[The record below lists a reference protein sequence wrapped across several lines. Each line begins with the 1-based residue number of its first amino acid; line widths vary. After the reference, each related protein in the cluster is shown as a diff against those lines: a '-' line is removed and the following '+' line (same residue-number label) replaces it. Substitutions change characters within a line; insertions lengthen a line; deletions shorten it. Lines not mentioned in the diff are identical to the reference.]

1 MQVWLAQPVGWE
13 ARSAGVH
20 HHLSPLPIPPML
32 WILLLSLLLL
42 TGLFLASD
50 KWMWWKAS
58 LMSLLLLAL
67 SAWWLIN
74 KLSGDGLNAAT
85 LYHLGADMEGA
96 GIADFKGYIAG
107 FIVLAVVS
115 LLPLAVARVRRTPAS
130 VHGRRVFGGFVL
142 MWLVAI
148 AVSPLYRDGQRLYQQ
163 MRPVDYSMVAPEY
176 RVPQQPLGKPRNIVW
191 IYGESLERT
200 YLDEATFPALMPN
213 LNRLASQSLD
223 VRGLVSAEG
232 GGWTIAGLVSSM
244 CGVPL
249 TTAKED
255 ENSMGR
261 MGSFLPEAVCLG
273 DYLKQQGYTNHY
285 LGGANGQFAGKGQ
298 FLSTHGY
305 DTVDDL
311 AWFKKQKVTRAHFS
325 PWGVHDDVLL
335 DKAYDR
341 FVQLSRKGEPFM
353 LTTLTMDTHHPAG
366 HLPVAC
372 KGTRYRS
379 AHGNIGMLNA
389 LNCTDRLISKLV
401 DRIQASPY
409 GQDTLIVIASDHLAM
424 PNDLSHILAK
434 QKRENLLLFLGKDIA
449 PRQLATPAGSTLD
462 SGATLL
468 SLIDPAIDAIGFGR
482 SLLHPERSDSAS
494 AAVFRDNG
502 KDYPRYLAFS
512 RSLWLGDKTRQLR
525 IDQDNQVVIGLQHVQ
540 PPVLLEYDKRWDL
553 KSVYLENTSK
563 QFDLTDPA
571 NTLAYV
577 DRCTAFEDGS
587 ADGDWCALLVNRDK
601 GIKLYRDDQLRSGFA
616 VDGPLDPS
624 SGPRPSIRQ
633 AHMITQKGRRT
644 RAGQYMLQLVAKQS
658 PDRGFWIEAVSSQ
671 RKVVVAQQW
680 VQPDADG
687 RINVSFGLDHEVD
700 DLEVRAWLNHAE
712 KLAVDTFALV
722 PSRRGN
728 RG

>member
-1 MQVWLAQPVGWE
+1 MIGSSACHTGVLGGS
-13 ARSAGVH
+13 RSD
-20 HHLSPLPIPPML
+20 LSLLMKLPML

-42 TGLFLASD
+42 TWLLLASSR
-50 KWMWWKAS
+50 WVWWKAG
-58 LMSLLLLAL
+58 LMSVLLVLL
-67 SAWWLIN
+67 STWWLIN

-96 GIADFKGYIAG
+96 GVADFKGYIAG
-107 FIVLAVVS
+107 YIALLLVS
-115 LLPLAVARVRRTPAS
+115 LSPLALARVQRWRHLRHGKAVFGAFAS
-130 VHGRRVFGGFVL
+130 V
-142 MWLVAI
+142 WLLAI
-148 AVSPLYRDGQRLYQQ
+148 LVSPLYSDGLRLYQQ
-163 MRPVDYSMVAPEY
+163 TRPVDYTVIAPEY
-176 RVPQQPLGKPRNIVW
+176 RIPQQALAKPRNIVW

-200 YLDEATFPALMPN
+200 YLDETTFPELMPN
-213 LNRLASQSLD
+213 LNRLAGQALD
-223 VRGLVSAEG
+223 VRGLAQAEG

-249 TTAKED
+249 TTAQGD

-261 MGSFLPEAVCLG
+261 MASFLPEAVCLG

-298 FLSTHGY
+298 FLATHGF
-305 DTVDDL
+305 DAVDDL
-311 AWFKKQKVTRAHFS
+311 AYFKKQKIARSHFS
-325 PWGVHDDVLL
+325 TWGLHDDVLL

-341 FVQLSRKGEPFM
+341 FMQLSRQGQPFM

-372 KGTRYRS
+372 KRTRYQS
-379 AHGNIGMLNA
+379 EHGDIGLLHA
-389 LNCTDRLISKLV
+389 LKCTDGLIAKLV

-409 GQDTLIVIASDHLAM
+409 GDDTLIVIASDHLAM
-424 PNDLSHILAK
+424 PNDLSHVLAK

-449 PRQLATPAGSTLD
+449 PRQLTADKGSTLD

-468 SLIDPAIDAIGFGR
+468 SLLDPAIQSIGFGR
-482 SLLHPERSDSAS
+482 SLLDPQRSDSAS
-494 AAVFRDNG
+494 AAATRDNG
-502 KDYPRYLAFS
+502 KDFPRYLAFS

-525 IDQDNQVVIGLQHVQ
+525 IDDDNQVVIGLQHVQ
-540 PPVLLEYDKRWDL
+540 PPVLLEYDKQFEL

-563 QFDLTDPA
+563 QFEQADPD

-587 ADGDWCALLVNRDK
+587 ADGDWCAMLVNREK
-601 GIKLYRDDQLRSGFA
+601 GIKLYRDEALRSGFA
-616 VDGPLDPS
+616 VDGPLEPFN
-624 SGPRPSIRQ
+624 GPRPSIRQ
-633 AHMITQKGRRT
+633 AHMITHKGRRT

-658 PDRGFWIEAVSSQ
+658 PDRGFWIEAVSSE
-671 RKVVVAQQW
+671 RKVVLAQQW

-687 RINVSFGLDHEVD
+687 RISMPFGLDHEVD

-722 PSRRGN
+722 PSRRSG
-728 RG
+728 RGT

>member
-1 MQVWLAQPVGWE
+1 MWVCLGS
-13 ARSAGVH
+13 RS
-20 HHLSPLPIPPML
+20 HLSPLPMMPML

-42 TGLFLASD
+42 TWLLLASGR
-50 KWMWWKAS
+50 WAWWKAG
-58 LMSLLLLAL
+58 LMSLLLLTL

-96 GIADFKGYIAG
+96 GVSDFKGYIAG
-107 FIVLAVVS
+107 FIALALLS
-115 LLPLAVARVRRTPAS
+115 LLPLLTPRIKRWHHTE
-130 VHGRRVFGGFVL
+130 HGRGVFAGFLAVWVL
-142 MWLVAI
+142 AI
-148 AVSPLYRDGQRLYQQ
+148 GVSPLYRDGQRLYQQ

-176 RVPQQPLGKPRNIVW
+176 RVPQQPLRKPRNIVW

-200 YLDEATFPALMPN
+200 YLDEATFPGLMPN
-213 LNRLASQSLD
+213 LNRLAGQALD
-223 VRGLVSAEG
+223 VRGLISAEG

-249 TTAKED
+249 TTAQGD
-255 ENSMGR
+255 ENSMDR

-285 LGGANGQFAGKGQ
+285 LGGANGLFAGKGQ
-298 FLSTHGY
+298 FLATHGF
-305 DTVDDL
+305 DAVDDL
-311 AWFKKQKVTRAHFS
+311 AWFKQQKIARSHFS
-325 PWGVHDDVLL
+325 TWGVHDDVLL

-341 FVQLSRKGEPFM
+341 FMQLSKAGQPFM

-372 KGTRYRS
+372 KRTRYTS
-379 AHGNIGMLNA
+379 DYGDIGLLNA
-389 LNCTDRLISKLV
+389 LKCTDGLISKLV

-409 GQDTLIVIASDHLAM
+409 GDDTLIVIASDHLAM

-434 QKRENLLLFLGKDIA
+434 QKRENMLLFLGKDIA
-449 PRQLATPAGSTLD
+449 PRQLDAQHGSTLD

-468 SLIDPAIDAIGFGR
+468 SLIEPEIGEIGFGR
-482 SLLHPERSDSAS
+482 SLLQPERPASAS
-494 AAVFRDNG
+494 AAVFRDDG
-502 KDYPRYLAFS
+502 RDFPRYLAFS

-525 IDQDNQVVIGLQHVQ
+525 IDEENQVVIGLQHVQ
-540 PPVLLEYDKRWDL
+540 PPVLLEYDKQWDL

-563 QFDLTDPA
+563 QFDLADPD

-587 ADGDWCALLVNRDK
+587 ADGDWCAMLVNRDK
-601 GIKLYRDDQLRSGFA
+601 GIKLYRDDQLREGFA
-616 VDGPLDPS
+616 VDAPLDPFN
-624 SGPRPSIRQ
+624 GPRPSIRQ

-644 RAGQYMLQLVAKQS
+644 RAGQYMLQFVAKQS
-658 PDRGFWIEAVSSQ
+658 PDRGFWIEAVSSK

-680 VQPDADG
+680 VQPDAEG
-687 RINVSFGLDHEVD
+687 RISVPFGLDHEVD
-700 DLEVRAWLNHAE
+700 DLEIRAWLNHAE
-712 KLAVDTFALV
+712 KLAVDNFALI

>member
-13 ARSAGVH
+13 TRSAGVH

-130 VHGRRVFGGFVL
+130 VHGRQVFGGFVL

-200 YLDEATFPALMPN
+200 YLDETTFPALMPN
-213 LNRLASQSLD
+213 LNRLASQALD

-563 QFDLTDPA
+563 QFDLADPA

-644 RAGQYMLQLVAKQS
+644 RAGQYMLQLVARQS